1 MIDFKQIEAFV
12 WVAELGSFR
21 AAAEKL
27 NTTQP
32 AISQRVAAME
42 AIMTARL
49 FERSSRGIK
58 LTDKGQELLSH
69 AARMLELR
77 TEMLKVAKVH
87 NAVRGILRLG
97 AAETLVQTWLH
108 HLIDELHQKYPALV
122 VEIHVDTTHV
132 LRAQLASH
140 QIDLALLVGPSQEAK
155 ESHLHLC
162 DYDLAWIASPALKLQ
177 GRPVQIAELGQYPVI
192 TYPSVSL
199 PYRGVK
205 TLLLDAGIKA
215 PRIYGCAS
223 LSTIIQMTQRGIG
236 PSVIAPV
243 VIAQELAEGKLCIVD
258 AERAPPPI
266 SFYAC
271 WIESPDSHT
280 ARTVARLAQSI
291 ALSENIHT

>member
-21 AAAEKL
+21 AAADKL
-27 NTTQP
+27 NTSQP

-42 AIMTARL
+42 DAMTARL
-49 FERSSRGIK
+49 FERGSRGIK

-69 AARMLELR
+69 ATRMLELR
-77 TEMLKVAKVH
+77 NEMMRAAKVH
-87 NAVRGILRLG
+87 NAVRGTLRLG

-108 HLIDELHQKYPALV
+108 HLIDALHQTYPALV

-140 QIDLALLVGPSQEAK
+140 QIDLALLVGPSREAT

-162 DYDLAWIASPALKLQ
+162 NYELAWVASPALKLHN
-177 GRPVQIAELGQYPVI
+177 RPVSITELGQYPVI
-192 TYPSVSL
+192 TYPAVSL
-199 PYRGVK
+199 PYRAAK
-205 TLLLDAGIKA
+205 ALLVEAGIKT
-215 PRIYGCAS
+215 PRLYGCAS

-243 VIAQELAEGKLCIVD
+243 VIAQELSEGKLCILD
-258 AERAPPPI
+258 AQHIPAPL

-271 WIESPDSHT
+271 WVESPDSHT
-280 ARTVARLAQSI
+280 ARTIARLAQRI
-291 ALSENIHT
+291 ARGENIHT

>member
-21 AAAEKL
+21 AAADKL
-27 NTTQP
+27 NTSQP

-42 AIMTARL
+42 EVMTARL
-49 FERSSRGIK
+49 FERGPRGIK

-69 AARMLELR
+69 ATRMLELR
-77 TEMLKVAKVH
+77 NEMMKVAKVP
-87 NAVRGILRLG
+87 NAVRGTLRLG

-108 HLIDELHQKYPALV
+108 HLIDALHQTYPALA

-140 QIDLALLVGPSQEAK
+140 QIDLALLVGPSQDAREND
-155 ESHLHLC
+155 LHLC
-162 DYDLAWIASPALKLQ
+162 DYDLAWVASPALRLHD
-177 GRPVQIAELGQYPVI
+177 RPVGIAELGEYPVI
-192 TYPSVSL
+192 TYPAVSL
-199 PYRGVK
+199 PYRAAK
-205 TLLLDAGIKA
+205 ALLVEAGIKT
-215 PRIYGCAS
+215 PRLYGCAS

-243 VIAQELAEGKLCIVD
+243 VIVQELSEGKLCIID
-258 AERAPPPI
+258 AAKTPPPI

-271 WIESPDSHT
+271 WIESPDSHMV
-280 ARTVARLAQSI
+280 RTIARLAQRI
-291 ALSENIHT
+291 AHGQNVDT